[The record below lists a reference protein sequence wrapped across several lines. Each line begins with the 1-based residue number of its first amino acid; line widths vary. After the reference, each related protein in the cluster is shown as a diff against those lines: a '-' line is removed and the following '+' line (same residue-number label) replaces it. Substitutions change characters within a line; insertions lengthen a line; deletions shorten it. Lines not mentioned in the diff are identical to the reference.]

1 MEKDGSGD
9 STGKN
14 AELDALLSAA
24 DRGMLEAIRDNLD
37 LDTGFAHILG
47 DVAGITPTGRPTRP
61 AEAEP
66 GGHAHSNGHALD
78 PVPAC
83 EVAGAAHK
91 IPASPASK
99 SHREPLH
106 HHRALIT
113 LALAVVTAL
122 NIAVLCSLS
131 QHHRAVGARS
141 AAGATSPAFKPI
153 AGEPTRDFYFFPPP
167 RPQQMIVLANKAGA
181 SASLRFMAD
190 SAGIGGD
197 PVISYLR
204 DSRSGPVLLLSGF
217 PAGTAIRF
225 LSIDAGQSR
234 RNCFNV
240 SYRNHPFPSSG
251 EQFSPRATICIARGN
266 GRVMLKTVQNQSSG
280 QIGVIITWFSDLVG
294 T

>member
-1 MEKDGSGD
+1 MLMEKDGSGE
-9 STGKN
+9 STGKD

-47 DVAGITPTGRPTRP
+47 DVAGITLSGRPTEP

-66 GGHAHSNGHALD
+66 GGHAQSYGRTLA
-78 PVPAC
+78 PVLAC

-91 IPASPASK
+91 IPASAASK

-122 NIAVLCSLS
+122 NIAVLCSFS
-131 QHHRAVGARS
+131 QNHRAVGALHD
-141 AAGATSPAFKPI
+141 ANATSPTFRPI

-167 RPQQMIVLANKAGA
+167 RLQQLIVLANKVGT
-181 SASLRFMAD
+181 SVSLRFAAD
-190 SAGIGGD
+190 SAGGGGD

-204 DSRSGPVLLLSGF
+204 DSRSGPVFCYPDSPQAPQSGF
-217 PAGTAIRF
+217 SALTLASHTGTASKSATGTTRS
-225 LSIDAGQSR
+225 L
-234 RNCFNV
+234 
-240 SYRNHPFPSSG
+240 PSG
-251 EQFSPRATICIARGN
+251 EQFSPGTMICIAGGN
-266 GRVMLKTVQNQSSG
+266 GRVMLKTVQNQSNA
-280 QIGVIITWFSDLVG
+280 QIGV
-294 T
+294 

>member
-9 STGKN
+9 SMGKD

-37 LDTGFAHILG
+37 LDTGFAHILS
-47 DVAGITPTGRPTRP
+47 DLAGITPTGRPTGP

-66 GGHAHSNGHALD
+66 GGHAHSYGHALD

-83 EVAGAAHK
+83 EVANTAHK
-91 IPASPASK
+91 IPASAASR

-131 QHHRAVGARS
+131 QNHGAVGALYG
-141 AAGATSPAFKPI
+141 ANATSPAFRPI
-153 AGEPTRDFYFFPPP
+153 AGEPTRDFCFFLPP
-167 RPQQMIVLANKAGA
+167 RPQQLIVLANKVGA
-181 SASLRFMAD
+181 SVSLRFAAE
-190 SAGIGGD
+190 SAGVGGD
-197 PVISYLR
+197 PVISCLR

-217 PAGTAIRF
+217 P
-225 LSIDAGQSR
+225 DKH
-234 RNCFNV
+234 RNQV
-240 SYRNHPFPSSG
+240 SQH
-251 EQFSPRATICIARGN
+251 
-266 GRVMLKTVQNQSSG
+266 
-280 QIGVIITWFSDLVG
+280 
-294 T
+294 

>member
-1 MEKDGSGD
+1 MEKHGSGD
-9 STGKN
+9 STGKD

-37 LDTGFAHILG
+37 LDTGFARILG
-47 DVAGITPTGRPTRP
+47 DLAGITPTGRATGP

-66 GGHAHSNGHALD
+66 GGHAHSNGHPLD

-83 EVAGAAHK
+83 EVVGAAYK
-91 IPASPASK
+91 IPASAASG

-113 LALAVVTAL
+113 LALTVVTAI
-122 NIAVLCSLS
+122 NIAVLCSFS
-131 QHHRAVGARS
+131 QNHGAVGALYG
-141 AAGATSPAFKPI
+141 AYATSPAFKPV
-153 AGEPTRDFYFFPPP
+153 AGEPIRDFCFFSLP
-167 RPQQMIVLANKAGA
+167 RLQQVIALANKVGA
-181 SASLRFMAD
+181 SASLRFAAD
-190 SAGIGGD
+190 STGIGGD

-204 DSRSGPVLLLSGF
+204 DSRGGPVLLLSGF

-234 RNCFNV
+234 RNCFKV
-240 SYRNHPFPSSG
+240 RYSNHPFPSSG
-251 EQFSPRATICIARGN
+251 EQFSPGTMICIAG
-266 GRVMLKTVQNQSSG
+266 GRVMLKAVQHQSSG
-280 QIGVIITWFSDLVG
+280 QIGVIIAWFPDVVR